1 MLSMSTSV
9 RGKRQCGTSLTITS
23 CLAMALRAMAPN
35 WLKPPSKT
43 AGELDYDCN
52 DYILKP
58 RVKITNNINEKKYIL
73 FKRERGAPRGL
84 ASLFVPWLLAAFF
97 GQPTPITTHLP
108 IVQVMPYWWMHCV
121 WHGFAKKIVRTDLPW
136 WGSCAIVRATA
147 ACFVVVGQMCLLYNT
162 PSQPCETFPQ

>member
-97 GQPTPITTHLP
+97 GQPTPIAQMHALLMDALRLAWVCQKGCQNRLAMMRQLCYSESGSSMFCGCGSDVS
-108 IVQVMPYWWMHCV
+108 IVQYTIPTV
-121 WHGFAKKIVRTDLPW
+121 
-136 WGSCAIVRATA
+136 
-147 ACFVVVGQMCLLYNT
+147 
-162 PSQPCETFPQ
+162 